1 MYEATIELLYFYEKS
16 RTARLELALRFAPPH
31 LPQAPQ
37 QVDTYDKR
45 GKLRFEWRDN
55 GPKLISCAILFKEG
69 KITTKQPPKMPWIEE
84 MYTANTVAW

>member
-1 MYEATIELLYFYEKS
+1 MYKTYIYICIIYFFHTHTHAYFCINLCTRQPLNLYEKS

-45 GKLRFEWRDN
+45 GKLRFE
-55 GPKLISCAILFKEG
+55 
-69 KITTKQPPKMPWIEE
+69 
-84 MYTANTVAW
+84 

>member
-1 MYEATIELLYFYEKS
+1 MHNIFFSYSHSRILLYKSMYEATIELLYFYEKS

-45 GKLRFEWRDN
+45 GKLRFE
-55 GPKLISCAILFKEG
+55 
-69 KITTKQPPKMPWIEE
+69 
-84 MYTANTVAW
+84 